1 MLTSLIELNLDYTE
15 VTDKGIA
22 ALSGLNK
29 LESLS
34 LDSTHVTDKSAS
46 IVRGLGALTSINL
59 YHTLVT
65 DKGLEQVRSALPKCH
80 IIFDAESSLP
90 NRRRS

>member
-1 MLTSLIELNLDYTE
+1 M
-15 VTDKGIA
+15 A

-34 LDSTHVTDKSAS
+34 LDSTQVTDKSAS
-46 IVRGLGALTSINL
+46 VVRGFRGLTSLNL
-59 YHTLVT
+59 YLTLVT
-65 DKGLEQVRSALPKCH
+65 DKGLEQVRSALPHCH
-80 IIFDAESSLP
+80 VIFDAESSLP